1 MSVPLKNKFPHPLCH
16 NANCICD
23 STSENIPPYDIQN
36 QDILFPDSIM
46 LQQLSLQAIHGI
58 CAFKWFCACCLKS
71 WNAHYIF
78 KLLRVFLRSGDNLK
92 FKSKNTWFWNMTVI
106 WGQNARKLQHNI
118 LMNIYEHPPGLPV
131 SHTSSLSMYLCLHG
145 VCVCVCVGKV
155 EAREDHS
162 EPTSCRM
169 TKYAKFKLLRPS
181 SLLWTLT
188 VAHLWSLTIEHFSGS
203 YICTVFIHPFFL
215 T

>member
-1 MSVPLKNKFPHPLCH
+1 
-16 NANCICD
+16 
-23 STSENIPPYDIQN
+23 
-36 QDILFPDSIM
+36 M

-58 CAFKWFCACCLKS
+58 YAFKWFCVCFVKS

-78 KLLRVFLRSGDNLK
+78 KLLRVFLGSGDNLK

-131 SHTSSLSMYLCLHG
+131 SHASSLLMYLCLHG
-145 VCVCVCVGKV
+145 GGVCVCVCWEGGG
-155 EAREDHS
+155 EEDHS

-169 TKYAKFKLLRPS
+169 PKYAKFKLLPPS

-188 VAHLWSLTIEHFSGS
+188 VARLWTLTIEHFSES
-203 YICTVFIHPFFL
+203 YICTVFSHLFFL

>member
-1 MSVPLKNKFPHPLCH
+1 MSVPLKSKFPHPLCH
-16 NANCICD
+16 NADCFCD

-58 CAFKWFCACCLKS
+58 CAFKWFCACFVKS

-92 FKSKNTWFWNMTVI
+92 FTSKNTWFWNMTVI

-131 SHTSSLSMYLCLHG
+131 PHASSLSMYLCLHG
-145 VCVCVCVGKV
+145 VCVCVLGRWRWGRTILSPPLA
-155 EAREDHS
+155 E
-162 EPTSCRM
+162 
-169 TKYAKFKLLRPS
+169 RPS
-181 SLLWTLT
+181 MLSSNFYVLPPFYEPWLWLIFGP
-188 VAHLWSLTIEHFSGS
+188 WQ
-203 YICTVFIHPFFL
+203 
-215 T
+215 

>member
-16 NANCICD
+16 NANCFCD

-58 CAFKWFCACCLKS
+58 CAFKWFCACFVKS

-92 FKSKNTWFWNMTVI
+92 FTSKNTWFWNMTVI
-106 WGQNARKLQHNI
+106 WGQNFNTI
-118 LMNIYEHPPGLPV
+118 FWWIF
-131 SHTSSLSMYLCLHG
+131 TSIHLAFLFPMLLE
-145 VCVCVCVGKV
+145 CVCVCVLGRWRWGRTILSPPLA
-155 EAREDHS
+155 E
-162 EPTSCRM
+162 
-169 TKYAKFKLLRPS
+169 RPS
-181 SLLWTLT
+181 MLSSNFYVLPPFYEPWLWLIFGP
-188 VAHLWSLTIEHFSGS
+188 WQ
-203 YICTVFIHPFFL
+203 
-215 T
+215 